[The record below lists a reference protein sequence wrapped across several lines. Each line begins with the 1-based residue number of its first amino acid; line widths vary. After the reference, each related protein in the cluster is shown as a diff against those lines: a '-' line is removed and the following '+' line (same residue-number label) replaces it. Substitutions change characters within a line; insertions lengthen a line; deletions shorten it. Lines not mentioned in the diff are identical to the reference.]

1 MDLNN
6 QQLPAGAGNQQ
17 QMQSTQQMQQTQQ
30 GYPQQDQQPN
40 AELMQQLQ
48 ELLAKQGNQQQQAP
62 AQPQQ
67 QQQPQQPQQPQQQP
81 QQPQQPQQQP
91 QQPQQPQQL
100 DTNALGFEVS
110 HGTQTALSMLGAVG
124 VDANAVTA
132 LAQDAMSKNANLD
145 LAAFQMQFGDK
156 AAYALQAA
164 QSLMQDGS
172 AYRDTLK
179 QQAYASVGGEQQW
192 LDLTNKF
199 KATAP
204 HLQPAVQQLVN
215 NLQFDAAVA
224 LMRSVVPVGQT
235 PMQGAVTASAQPSVQ
250 NGVLTQTQFL
260 TAYDEL
266 KAKYP
271 NQSFETGQAG
281 ALYKELLRMRQAGI
295 QAGI

>member
-1 MDLNN
+1 MDLNQ

-17 QMQSTQQMQQTQQ
+17 QMQSMQQTQQ
-30 GYPQQDQQPN
+30 GYPQQDQQQQQQN

-48 ELLAKQGNQQQQAP
+48 ELLSKQTQQTQQQQTG
-62 AQPQQ
+62 QQIPQQ
-67 QQQPQQPQQPQQQP
+67 QQQTQQPQQVQP
-81 QQPQQPQQQP
+81 QQ
-91 QQPQQPQQL
+91 QQPQQL

-124 VDANAVTA
+124 VDANAVAA

-164 QSLMQDGS
+164 QSLLQDGS

-224 LMRSVVPVGQT
+224 LMRSVVPVGQQ

>member
-1 MDLNN
+1 MDLNG
-6 QQLPAGAGNQQ
+6 QQLPAGATVGSAGAQQ
-17 QMQSTQQMQQTQQ
+17 QQQTQQ
-30 GYPQQDQQPN
+30 DYQQQQYPQQSQQQQQPD
-40 AELMQQLQ
+40 MDIMKQLQ
-48 ELLAKQGNQQQQAP
+48 ELLSKQQGNQQDPTQN
-62 AQPQQ
+62 AQDTQGTQNPQ
-67 QQQPQQPQQPQQQP
+67 QQPQQPQQQP
-81 QQPQQPQQQP
+81 QQ
-91 QQPQQPQQL
+91 L
-100 DTNALGFEVS
+100 DVNALGFNVS
-110 HGTQTALSMLGAVG
+110 HGTQTALSMLGAMG
-124 VDANAVTA
+124 VDANAVAA
-132 LAQDAMSKNANLD
+132 LAQDAMSKNSNLD

-172 AYRDTLK
+172 VYRDTLK

-192 LDLTNKF
+192 MDLTNKF

-235 PMQGAVTASAQPSVQ
+235 PMQGAINANAQPSVQ

-260 TAYDEL
+260 AAYDEL
-266 KAKYP
+266 QKKYP

-295 QAGI
+295 QAGL

>member
-17 QMQSTQQMQQTQQ
+17 QMQPQQVQQMQQTQQ
-30 GYPQQDQQPN
+30 GYPQQDQQQN

-48 ELLAKQGNQQQQAP
+48 ELLAKQGNQQAQQ
-62 AQPQQ
+62 QQNPQQ
-67 QQQPQQPQQPQQQP
+67 QQIQQPQQTQQP
-81 QQPQQPQQQP
+81 QQVQ

-124 VDANAVTA
+124 VDANAVAA

-164 QSLMQDGS
+164 QSLLQDGS

-224 LMRSVVPVGQT
+224 LMRSVVPVGQQ
-235 PMQGAVTASAQPSVQ
+235 PMQGAVTANAQPTVQ

-260 TAYDEL
+260 AAYDEL

-271 NQSFETGQAG
+271 NQSFEVGQAG

>member
-1 MDLNN
+1 MDLN
-6 QQLPAGAGNQQ
+6 QQQAAGAQQQQQ
-17 QMQSTQQMQQTQQ
+17 QMQQQQQQ
-30 GYPQQDQQPN
+30 YPQQQEQPN

-48 ELLAKQGNQQQQAP
+48 ELLAKQGNQQAQQ
-62 AQPQQ
+62 QQNPQQ
-67 QQQPQQPQQPQQQP
+67 VQQQPQQTQQTQQV
-81 QQPQQPQQQP
+81 QQ

-124 VDANAVTA
+124 VDANAVAA

-164 QSLMQDGS
+164 QSLLQDGS

-224 LMRSVVPVGQT
+224 LMRSVVPVGQQ
-235 PMQGAVTASAQPSVQ
+235 PMQGAVNASAQPSVQ

-260 TAYDEL
+260 ASYDEL

-295 QAGI
+295 QAGL

>member
-1 MDLNN
+1 MQQN
-6 QQLPAGAGNQQ
+6 QQLPAGVQQQ
-17 QMQSTQQMQQTQQ
+17 QMQMQQQPQQTQQ
-30 GYPQQDQQPN
+30 GYPQQDQQYQQPN

-48 ELLAKQGNQQQQAP
+48 ELLAKQGNQQDP
-62 AQPQQ
+62 AQQ
-67 QQQPQQPQQPQQQP
+67 QQQQQIPQQPQQTQQTQQVQP
-81 QQPQQPQQQP
+81 QQ
-91 QQPQQPQQL
+91 QQPQQL

-124 VDANAVTA
+124 VDANAVAA
-132 LAQDAMSKNANLD
+132 LAQDAMAKNANLD

-164 QSLMQDGS
+164 QSLLQDGS

-224 LMRSVVPVGQT
+224 LMRSVVPVGQQ

-271 NQSFETGQAG
+271 NQSFETGQVG

>member
-6 QQLPAGAGNQQ
+6 QQLPAGATVGSAGAP
-17 QMQSTQQMQQTQQ
+17 MQQQTQQ
-30 GYPQQDQQPN
+30 GYPQQQDQQQQN

-48 ELLAKQGNQQQQAP
+48 ELLSKQTQQQQAG
-62 AQPQQ
+62 QQQQIQQQ
-67 QQQPQQPQQPQQQP
+67 QQQPQQTQQTPQQPQQVQ
-81 QQPQQPQQQP
+81 
-91 QQPQQPQQL
+91 QQPQQL

-124 VDANAVTA
+124 VDANAVAA

-164 QSLMQDGS
+164 QSLLQDGS

-224 LMRSVVPVGQT
+224 LMRSVVPVGQQ
-235 PMQGAVTASAQPSVQ
+235 PMQGAVNASAQPSVQ

-260 TAYDEL
+260 AAYDEL

-295 QAGI
+295 QAGV